1 MRPKPAGA
9 EPAQFGVSTGH
20 AWRGLGVSL
29 LGAAVLHAA
38 LAAAVAGHA
47 DGLRDPQART
57 PMAASMQVRTVAA
70 EPIAT
75 QQPVPVTASPDELQS
90 PAAGASMSSGAHP
103 APGQRYFDTSEVD
116 TSAMPLP
123 EWQVDVPTLMAL
135 GVRSVSVDVLISE
148 AGVTQQCAV
157 TRIEPQQPPALQLAV
172 ASRLCETVLRP
183 AQRHGVAVASVRH
196 IELVLAA
203 D

>member
-1 MRPKPAGA
+1 MYQYTAFDKHFVHQR
-9 EPAQFGVSTGH
+9 
-20 AWRGLGVSL
+20 
-29 LGAAVLHAA
+29 AA
-38 LAAAVAGHA
+38 
-47 DGLRDPQART
+47 
-57 PMAASMQVRTVAA
+57 
-70 EPIAT
+70 
-75 QQPVPVTASPDELQS
+75 QPVAEVIEPLRLRFEQSLRSREAPCPLLQPLTRKS
-90 PAAGASMSSGAHP
+90 HQPHDRALL
-103 APGQRYFDTSEVD
+103 PG
-116 TSAMPLP
+116 MLPLP

-148 AGVTQQCAV
+148 AGVAQQCAV

-183 AQRHGVAVASVRH
+183 AQRHSVAVASVRH

>member
-1 MRPKPAGA
+1 
-9 EPAQFGVSTGH
+9 
-20 AWRGLGVSL
+20 
-29 LGAAVLHAA
+29 
-38 LAAAVAGHA
+38 
-47 DGLRDPQART
+47 
-57 PMAASMQVRTVAA
+57 MQVRTVAQA
-70 EPIAT
+70 FSTTPPSVPMSSDEP
-75 QQPVPVTASPDELQS
+75 PS
-90 PAAGASMSSGAHP
+90 PASKSLTVP
-103 APGQRYFDTSEVD
+103 AATPEPGQRYFDTSEVD
-116 TSAMPLP
+116 APAMPLP
-123 EWQVDVPTLMAL
+123 EWQVDVPLLMIQ

-148 AGVTQQCAV
+148 AGVAQQCAV